1 MRSHL
6 LCIISALTLGVSTA
20 PAYAARE
27 DKPQPL
33 EEIYPQ
39 LGYKPVEEAVREF
52 EEHTKEDLKL
62 PTRLPPIPFTHIFG
76 RFYEDKQ
83 YGINDGLSIEYINED
98 LGENHFNIDIRPLK
112 NKIEFRNKGGQK
124 IYRLQNGEEA
134 IYIVDRTHTLLVFE
148 KDHWQYMLGVS
159 KRIAN
164 RVPPEMLVSIA
175 NSTFLD

>member
-6 LCIISALTLGVSTA
+6 LCIISALTLGLSTA
-20 PAYAARE
+20 PAYAAQE

-52 EEHTKEDLKL
+52 EEHFKEDLKL

-83 YGINDGLSIEYINED
+83 YGINDGLEIEFINED
-98 LGENHFNIDIRPLK
+98 QGQNHFNIDIRPLK
-112 NKIEFRNKGGQK
+112 NKIDFRTKGDQK

-134 IYIVDRTHTLLVFE
+134 IYIVERNHTLLVFE